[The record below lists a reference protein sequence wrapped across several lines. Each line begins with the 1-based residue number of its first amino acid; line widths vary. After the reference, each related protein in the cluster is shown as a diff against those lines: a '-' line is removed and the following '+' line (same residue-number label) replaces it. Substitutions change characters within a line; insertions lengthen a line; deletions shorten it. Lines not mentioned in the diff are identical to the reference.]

1 VIIVMDI
8 HQVIGER
15 ELDFEDTYRDVYVPA
30 VSSTNDARLLL
41 FGWLPHGG
49 GEGYE
54 AVTLTGVRGINAWDE
69 FSERLRYGDLAEWAT
84 AVDAMRYGL
93 DTTLHDVAEWSP
105 LAELDLDLVPATARE
120 ERVPVLLR
128 LDSIAPT
135 GTLAELDDALGT
147 AAANSDA
154 SLLELVGG
162 WSSCFGDMAGDAV
175 HVLYRVVDREAL
187 SKALEDQDSNA
198 AWRGSLA
205 ASIGQAAERTR
216 LLRAARWSPLA

>member
-15 ELDFEDTYRDVYVPA
+15 ELDFEDTYRDVYMPA
-30 VSSTNDARLLL
+30 VAATNDARLLL

-54 AVTLTGVRGINAWDE
+54 AVTLTGVRGIDAWDA

-93 DTTLHDVAEWSP
+93 DTTLHDVAKWSP

-120 ERVPVLLR
+120 ERAPVLLR
-128 LDSIAPT
+128 LDSIVPDGA
-135 GTLAELDDALGT
+135 LAELDDALGK
-147 AAANSDA
+147 AAANSGP

-162 WSSCFGDMAGDAV
+162 WSSCFGDMAGDAL

-187 SKALEDQDSNA
+187 AKALEDQDSNA